1 MNFKHKNIMKR
12 NMIKAALLAVFA
24 FVAGY
29 GVYTSQKETAMS
41 DLAMANIEALAQ
53 DNESG
58 GVEIVCGRNSGP
70 CWMKTGMLCFVGEAH
85 DYACQFVG
93 YTWTSCSSLCN

>member
-12 NMIKAALLAVFA
+12 NMIKVALFAVFA

-41 DLAMANIEALAQ
+41 DLAMANVEARVVKTVKDSVIVGQQHIVFWNHQQHIFIVWNDIL
-53 DNESG
+53 DN
-58 GVEIVCGRNSGP
+58 
-70 CWMKTGMLCFVGEAH
+70 T
-85 DYACQFVG
+85 
-93 YTWTSCSSLCN
+93 